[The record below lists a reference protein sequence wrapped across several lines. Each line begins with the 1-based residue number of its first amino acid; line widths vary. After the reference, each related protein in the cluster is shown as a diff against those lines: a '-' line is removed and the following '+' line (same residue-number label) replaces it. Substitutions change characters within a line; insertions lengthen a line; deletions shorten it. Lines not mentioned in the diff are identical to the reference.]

1 MSRSFSGMTVI
12 SGRSTTLTAA
22 VVVGT
27 LLTLSAGLCSAAGP
41 NAANANQRMYEK
53 YKSEQQKFLD
63 DFDGASTQLETHEL
77 LPVVIRT
84 IQKLSRYAPP
94 PEYPEVIYLPTPELN
109 RLACKGT
116 CSVLGHYAGGRQIYL
131 DDRLQPL
138 KNLFDRSVL
147 LHEVVH
153 YLQGLQGSHYVD
165 PADTGDDA
173 EKCRLWYQRER
184 EAYAIQEAYL
194 IMVSSP
200 VRAGYFPARSPC

>member
-1 MSRSFSGMTVI
+1 MIEMA
-12 SGRSTTLTAA
+12 GRLLPLTSA
-22 VVVGT
+22 VVVAA
-27 LLTLSAGLCSAAGP
+27 LVAFSVRDCVAAGP
-41 NAANANQRMYEK
+41 NPANANQRMYEK

-63 DFDGASTQLETHEL
+63 DFDGASTQLDTHEL
-77 LPVVIRT
+77 LPVVFSTIR
-84 IQKLSRYAPP
+84 KLSRYAPP
-94 PEYPEVIYLPTPELN
+94 SEYPELIYLSTQELN

-131 DDRLQPL
+131 DDRLKPL

-153 YLQGLQGSHYVD
+153 YLQSLEGSHYVD

-173 EKCRLWYQRER
+173 QKCRLWYQRER

-200 VRAGYFPARSPC
+200 VRAGYFPARAPC

>member
-1 MSRSFSGMTVI
+1 M
-12 SGRSTTLTAA
+12 SGRLLNLTHVIAA
-22 VVVGT
+22 A
-27 LLTLSAGLCSAAGP
+27 LLVFSVSECMAAGP

-63 DFDGASTQLETHEL
+63 DFDGASIQLETHEL
-77 LPVVIRT
+77 LPVVFRT
-84 IQKLSRYAPP
+84 IQKLSRYTPP
-94 PEYPEVIYLPTPELN
+94 PEYPELIYLPTPELN
-109 RLACKGT
+109 ELACKGT

-131 DDRLQPL
+131 DDRLKPL

-147 LHEVVH
+147 MHEVIH
-153 YLQGLQGSHYVD
+153 YLQGLEGSHYVD
-165 PADTGDDA
+165 PADTADDA
-173 EKCRLWYQRER
+173 QKCRLWYKRER

>member
-1 MSRSFSGMTVI
+1 M
-12 SGRSTTLTAA
+12 SGRWVSLTSAVFTAA
-22 VVVGT
+22 
-27 LLTLSAGLCSAAGP
+27 LATLSVSDCIAAGP

-77 LPVVIRT
+77 LPVVFRT
-84 IQKLSRYAPP
+84 IHRLSRYAPP
-94 PEYPEVIYLPTPELN
+94 AEYPELIYLPTPELN

-116 CSVLGHYAGGRQIYL
+116 CSVLGHFAGGRQIYL

-147 LHEVVH
+147 LHEMVH
-153 YLQGLQGSHYVD
+153 YLQGLEGSHYVD

-173 EKCRLWYQRER
+173 EKCRLWYKRER

-194 IMVSSP
+194 IMVASP
-200 VRAGYFPARSPC
+200 VRAGYFPARAPC

>member
-1 MSRSFSGMTVI
+1 MNAMP
-12 SGRSTTLTAA
+12 GRLLTLTTAVLTAA
-22 VVVGT
+22 M
-27 LLTLSAGLCSAAGP
+27 LALPAGYGVAAGP

-63 DFDGASTQLETHEL
+63 DFDGASTQLELHEL
-77 LPVVIRT
+77 LPVVFRT
-84 IQKLSRYAPP
+84 IHKLSRYAPP
-94 PEYPEVIYLPTPELN
+94 AEYPELIYLSTPELN

-147 LHEVVH
+147 LHEAVH
-153 YLQGLQGSHYVD
+153 YLQGLEGSHYVD
-165 PADTGDDA
+165 PADTADDA
-173 EKCRLWYQRER
+173 QKCRLWYQRER

-194 IMVSSP
+194 IMVASP

>member
-1 MSRSFSGMTVI
+1 MP
-12 SGRSTTLTAA
+12 GR
-22 VVVGT
+22 
-27 LLTLSAGLCSAAGP
+27 LLTLTSTVFAAALMLCGGVCMAAGP

-63 DFDGASTQLETHEL
+63 DFDGASIQLETHEL
-77 LPVVIRT
+77 LPVVFRT
-84 IQKLSRYAPP
+84 IQRLSRYAPP
-94 PEYPEVIYLPTPELN
+94 PEYPELIYLPTPELSQ
-109 RLACKGT
+109 LACKGT

-131 DDRLQPL
+131 DDRLKPL
-138 KNLFDRSVL
+138 TNLFDRSVL
-147 LHEVVH
+147 LHEVIH
-153 YLQGLQGSHYVD
+153 YLRGLEGSHYAD

-173 EKCRLWYQRER
+173 HQCRLWYKRER

>member
-1 MSRSFSGMTVI
+1 MIKM
-12 SGRSTTLTAA
+12 SGRLLPLKSA
-22 VVVGT
+22 VVVAA
-27 LLTLSAGLCSAAGP
+27 LSVLYAHDCVAAGP
-41 NAANANQRMYEK
+41 NPASANQRMYEK

-77 LPVVIRT
+77 LPVVFSTIR
-84 IQKLSRYAPP
+84 KLSRYEPP
-94 PEYPEVIYLPTPELN
+94 PEYPELIYLSTQELN
-109 RLACKGT
+109 RLACKDT

-131 DDRLQPL
+131 DDRLKPL

-153 YLQGLQGSHYVD
+153 YLQGLEGSHYVD

-173 EKCRLWYQRER
+173 QKCRLWYQRER

-200 VRAGYFPARSPC
+200 VRAGYFPARAPC